1 MRGTTMLD
9 LGARN
14 ELIVFDAIRHAPEGT
29 SQSEVVHRSGLSR
42 QAVSLITRRLR
53 ERSLITTDGTLAGSR
68 GKPRTVL
75 RIVPTALLTT
85 GIHLDP
91 SGISIVVVDLLATV
105 ITRRT
110 LAAPTDDPAS
120 DIARIAE
127 ALGTLQDELSGAGW
141 RTPDGRDAAEAML
154 GIGVASPG
162 GIDVRRG
169 VVVNPP
175 WLPGWRDVPLVAQLE
190 RATGLPV
197 VLDKDTNAAL
207 TAEAW
212 SMAQRPEETVLYL
225 YVGAGVGSAVSTG
238 GRVHHGS
245 ASQAGEIGHLPTGF
259 EGPVCGC
266 GRRACLSQ
274 FTDISR
280 ILAAA
285 EEQGLLPAADRATA
299 AAAAPSAP
307 STPEPDR
314 SSAEALEEL
323 ARAAQSGDPGASALL
338 GGFGSALGEALRTLI
353 GIHDPHRLVL
363 GGPYWGALAP
373 LALPVIEARVRRDVA
388 ESRVRIDSS
397 RLGEEVAALGAATLF
412 LQRELSPSSR

>member
-120 DIARIAE
+120 DIARIAA
-127 ALGTLQDELSGAGW
+127 ALSTLQDELSGAGW

-190 RATGLPV
+190 HATGLPV

-225 YVGAGVGSAVSTG
+225 YVGAGPGSAVSTG

-280 ILAAA
+280 ILTAA
-285 EEQGLLPAADRATA
+285 EEQGLLPG

-307 STPEPDR
+307 GPDR

-338 GGFGSALGEALRTLI
+338 GDFGSALGEALRTLI

-363 GGPYWGALAP
+363 GGPYWSALAP
-373 LALPVIEARVRRDVA
+373 LALPVIEARIRRDVA

-412 LQRELSPSSR
+412 LQRELSPSSH